1 MTLIVVG
8 VSHHHTPLELRE
20 RLAFPPESLGSSLE
34 RLEEFAH
41 EGVILST
48 CNRTEIYADVGHPR
62 SGYEALLRFL
72 ADARDVPVDDLRA
85 SATMLPQLEAV
96 RHLFRVS
103 AGLDS
108 MIIGEPQILGQIRS
122 AFEAG
127 RQHQA
132 LSATMSRLF
141 EQALAVG
148 KRVRTETDIA
158 RSAVSVSYAAVEL
171 AREVFGDLRGRT
183 ALVIGAGKMGE
194 LTVRTLK
201 SHGVSRLIV
210 GSRGLSNAQR
220 LARRLGGDPCAL
232 DDIHDALRD
241 SDIVISSTA
250 SGNHV
255 LEAVDVERAMARRV
269 DRSMLIV
276 DIAVPRDVAPEAGDV
291 SNVHLFNIDDLEDI
305 CSRNIESRRLELPQ
319 AEVLIEEEV
328 SRFDAWRESREVTP
342 LIRSLVSHAESIR
355 QSELDRA
362 LARLSGLSERDR
374 NVVQAMSVA
383 LVNKLLHDPITRLK
397 AGSSEHDSRVY
408 ARTVRDLFSLADE

>member
-1 MTLIVVG
+1 VTLVVVG
-8 VSHHHTPLELRE
+8 VSHHNTPLELRE
-20 RLAFPPESLGSSLE
+20 RLAFPPDTLGSSLE
-34 RLEEFAH
+34 RLSEFAH

-48 CNRTEIYADVGHPR
+48 CNRTEIYAEVGHAH
-62 SGYEALLRFL
+62 SGSEALLRFL
-72 ADARDVPVDDLRA
+72 ADARDVPVDELRTSA
-85 SATMLPQLEAV
+85 SMLSQLEAV
-96 RHLFRVS
+96 RHLFKVS

-108 MIIGEPQILGQIRS
+108 MIIGEPQILGQIRT
-122 AFEAG
+122 AFEVA
-127 RQHQA
+127 RQQQA

-141 EQALAVG
+141 EQALATG
-148 KRVRTETDIA
+148 KRVRTETDIS
-158 RSAVSVSYAAVEL
+158 RSAVSVSYAAVQL
-171 AREVFGDLRGRT
+171 AREVLGDLNGRT

-210 GSRGLSNAQR
+210 GSRGMASAER
-220 LARRLGGDPCAL
+220 LARRLGGEPCVLDHIHAAL
-232 DDIHDALRD
+232 SD

-250 SGNHV
+250 SGQHI
-255 LEAVDVERAMARRV
+255 LEGADVERAMAHRV

-276 DIAVPRDVAPEAGDV
+276 DIAVPRDVAPEAGEV

-305 CSRNIESRRLELPQ
+305 CSRNIETRRLELPQ
-319 AEVLIEEEV
+319 AELLIEEEV

-383 LVNKLLHDPITRLK
+383 LVNKLLHEPITRLK
-397 AGSSEHDSRVY
+397 SGTEEHDSRVY
-408 ARTVRDLFSLADE
+408 ARAVRDLFSLAEE